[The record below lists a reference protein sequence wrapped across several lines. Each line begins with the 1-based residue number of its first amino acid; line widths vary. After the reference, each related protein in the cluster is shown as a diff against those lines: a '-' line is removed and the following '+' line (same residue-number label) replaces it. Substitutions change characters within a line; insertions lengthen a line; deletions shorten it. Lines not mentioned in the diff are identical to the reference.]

1 MLVITHN
8 SANWQKNQNDS
19 LNQWRFKFKLK
30 FQSVL
35 GSRNTPNDN
44 NNKNN
49 DDNNDNNVA
58 KCSAGNGKKKCQ
70 YEPIL
75 TSPPSLLPHILMT
88 FLVIIDFTCVAL
100 NVLKTDNAPPPH
112 AWAGPNKS
120 WLTKTVFRTFCP
132 AIQVSYCDCDC
143 DSELKIT
150 LSVIVR
156 IASYQLIVICI
167 GYVAYGYG
175 VSQKRSGSMFWSRPR
190 NCRYSIPSQFSSSPG
205 QMCLHCTFDQGW
217 KYSSLFANPHITSST
232 AGWALLRNKLGQAV
246 HTLVTTTID
255 HRHHRKYC

>member
-100 NVLKTDNAPPPH
+100 NVLKTDNAPPRMRERVRTNPGLLKRFFVH
-112 AWAGPNKS
+112 SALLYKS
-120 WLTKTVFRTFCP
+120 H
-132 AIQVSYCDCDC
+132 I
-143 DSELKIT
+143 
-150 LSVIVR
+150 VIV
-156 IASYQLIVICI
+156 IVIL
-167 GYVAYGYG
+167 
-175 VSQKRSGSMFWSRPR
+175 S
-190 NCRYSIPSQFSSSPG
+190 
-205 QMCLHCTFDQGW
+205 
-217 KYSSLFANPHITSST
+217 
-232 AGWALLRNKLGQAV
+232 
-246 HTLVTTTID
+246 
-255 HRHHRKYC
+255 

>member
-1 MLVITHN
+1 MQRWKWEKEVSVWTYSHLPSFFIASYPDDLFSHHRLYMCCTKRIK
-8 SANWQKNQNDS
+8 NWQ
-19 LNQWRFKFKLK
+19 
-30 FQSVL
+30 
-35 GSRNTPNDN
+35 
-44 NNKNN
+44 
-49 DDNNDNNVA
+49 
-58 KCSAGNGKKKCQ
+58 C
-70 YEPIL
+70 
-75 TSPPSLLPHILMT
+75 
-88 FLVIIDFTCVAL
+88 
-100 NVLKTDNAPPPH
+100 PPPH